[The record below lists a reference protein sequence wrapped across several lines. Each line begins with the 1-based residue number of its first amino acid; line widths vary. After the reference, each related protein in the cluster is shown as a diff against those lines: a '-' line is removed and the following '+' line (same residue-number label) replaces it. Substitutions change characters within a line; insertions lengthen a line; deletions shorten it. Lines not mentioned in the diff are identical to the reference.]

1 MKRFILAL
9 ILMIGAHIWGYT
21 SDDIVPNTMIVKLDR
36 SGLSAMSADDKLDN
50 VNAQFGILSSKALPI
65 RSRSVGLSAQSHKA
79 DTYILE
85 TSDHADVQELVAYY
99 SKLSWVSYAE
109 PVYKVTLYGVNDTEY
124 EKQTYLH
131 QTSLNDFMYWP
142 TTEDVVVAVV
152 DTGVDHT
159 HPDLINQLFVNEE
172 EIENNGIDDDGN
184 GYVDDRYGYNFYGAT
199 RGEDTANARDVHGHG
214 THLSG
219 IIAAESNN
227 NMGISGINS
236 SAKILNVS
244 FLNASGAG
252 NQIDAALAIR
262 YAVDQGADVINCS
275 WGYKYSNTTLREA
288 MDYAVANDVLVIAAS
303 GNDGSS
309 SKDYPAAYS
318 GVLSIGSVD
327 DALEYSYFSNYGSHL
342 DYTTFGESIYSLAPG
357 GGYTT
362 MTGTSQAAAIM
373 SGIASRVIGRYGKMS
388 PEVVSAILT
397 ESSSDLGDQG
407 YDVLYG
413 NGLVTAGN
421 ILRTLSEGVES
432 IAEQA
437 EDNFGEGANSAST
450 STTIA
455 SVESFSLSGVMNF
468 PNPASGQETT
478 FSFISEETGSAT
490 IKIYNLNGQLEKQL
504 DTSMSSGYS
513 VIPWDTSDEN
523 GDVLPNGTYMY
534 NVSASTD
541 DGQQYTQTKLLT
553 ILN

>member
-1 MKRFILAL
+1 
-9 ILMIGAHIWGYT
+9 
-21 SDDIVPNTMIVKLDR
+21 
-36 SGLSAMSADDKLDN
+36 
-50 VNAQFGILSSKALPI
+50 
-65 RSRSVGLSAQSHKA
+65 
-79 DTYILE
+79 
-85 TSDHADVQELVAYY
+85 
-99 SKLSWVSYAE
+99 
-109 PVYKVTLYGVNDTEY
+109 
-124 EKQTYLH
+124 
-131 QTSLNDFMYWP
+131 
-142 TTEDVVVAVV
+142 
-152 DTGVDHT
+152 
-159 HPDLINQLFVNEE
+159 
-172 EIENNGIDDDGN
+172 
-184 GYVDDRYGYNFYGAT
+184 
-199 RGEDTANARDVHGHG
+199 
-214 THLSG
+214 
-219 IIAAESNN
+219 
-227 NMGISGINS
+227 
-236 SAKILNVS
+236 
-244 FLNASGAG
+244 
-252 NQIDAALAIR
+252 
-262 YAVDQGADVINCS
+262 
-275 WGYKYSNTTLREA
+275 
-288 MDYAVANDVLVIAAS
+288 
-303 GNDGSS
+303 
-309 SKDYPAAYS
+309 
-318 GVLSIGSVD
+318 
-327 DALEYSYFSNYGSHL
+327 
-342 DYTTFGESIYSLAPG
+342 
-357 GGYTT
+357 
-362 MTGTSQAAAIM
+362 
-373 SGIASRVIGRYGKMS
+373 MS